1 METNHSFYSVK
12 DASKAKNLISNRSK
26 NDLVNAMIRENYG
39 HSIDHIDISCMS
51 GDTWLDMKSHG

>member
-1 METNHSFYSVK
+1 METNHSFYSAK

-39 HSIDHIDISCMS
+39 DSIDHIDISCMS

>member
-1 METNHSFYSVK
+1 METKHSCYSVK

-39 HSIDHIDISCMS
+39 HNIDHIDISCMS